1 VYATRVKRLDPKS
14 SVVLVVDVQERLAAA
29 MPPESMTALG
39 RAANVLLEAASA
51 LGVRVIATEQYP
63 QGLGP
68 TLPAIRERLSGMG
81 APILEKMEFAAVE
94 APGFASA
101 WEAAKGRTA
110 IVIGME
116 THVCVFQTVRELAQ
130 RGVEVH
136 VPIDGVASRRDDHRQ
151 VGIDLCR
158 AAGATVTTAETVV
171 FDWLARAGGDAF
183 KRISKAVK

>member
-1 VYATRVKRLDPKS
+1 M
-14 SVVLVVDVQERLAAA
+14 LVVDVQERLAAA
-29 MPPESMTALG
+29 MPPEAMAALG
-39 RAANVLLEAASA
+39 RAASILLEAASA
-51 LGVRVIATEQYP
+51 LGARVIATEQYP
-63 QGLGP
+63 QGLGA
-68 TLPAIRERLSGMG
+68 TVPAVRERLVAAG

-94 APGFASA
+94 APGFAAA

-151 VGIDLCR
+151 VGLELCR
-158 AAGATVTTAETVV
+158 AVGATITTSETIA
-171 FDWLARAGGDAF
+171 FDWLGRAGGEAF